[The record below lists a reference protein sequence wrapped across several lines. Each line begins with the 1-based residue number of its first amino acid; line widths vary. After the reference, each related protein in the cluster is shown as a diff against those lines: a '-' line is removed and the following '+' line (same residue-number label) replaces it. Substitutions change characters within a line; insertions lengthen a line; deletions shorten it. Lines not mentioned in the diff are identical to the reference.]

1 MYTLNTTTDT
11 CMYGEECWYPL
22 IDLANR
28 TILTESLC
36 IVVFMIILVLGGIT
50 GNLIVIAVYRK
61 HKKKTNAVLFI
72 LCLAYVDLM
81 TVCLVHP
88 YVIFKLFNS
97 SDQNWEMLCKIC
109 EFGIHASLCV
119 SVGILLTVS
128 IDRYIAIC
136 WPLKYIYY
144 QAFVSYVMI
153 GCCVFGILLSSPIIV
168 FYGKHDVIVTVADL
182 SLHAYVCDINNVYQH
197 SSSHHMFSSFM
208 FFMFIL
214 VCSCLIIFYSC
225 VARKAYIARRINP
238 VSNDISQTSHKT
250 VRSGLTNIN
259 INLFTVATS
268 ETDMGNYNVRQMN
281 RLVSTQ
287 IESDSS
293 SPVISRL
300 DQKIQKKEQELLAAK
315 KIFPQKLK
323 AAKIL
328 SLVTLVFILS
338 WLPFWMMRLTSIG
351 TGHEQEATKSY
362 YHNVFKNFL
371 SHLIYLNNA
380 VNPVI
385 YAIVHNTFR
394 QDCLKM
400 LKKCL

>member
-1 MYTLNTTTDT
+1 MHTLNTTSNT

-36 IVVFMIILVLGGIT
+36 IVVFMIILVLGGIP

-88 YVIFKLFNS
+88 YIIFKLFNS

-144 QAFVSYVMI
+144 QAFSPYVMI

-168 FYGKHDVIVTVADL
+168 FYGKHEVIVNVAGL
-182 SLHAYVCDINNVYQH
+182 SLQAYVCDINNVYQH
-197 SSSHHMFSSFM
+197 SSSHNMFSSFM

-214 VCSCLIIFYSC
+214 VCSCLVIFYSC
-225 VARKAYIARRINP
+225 VARKAYIARRVNP
-238 VSNDISQTSHKT
+238 VSQTSLKT
-250 VRSGLTNIN
+250 VQSGPTNIN
-259 INLFTVATS
+259 INVFTVTTS
-268 ETDMGNYNVRQMN
+268 EADMRTCDLRKMH

-287 IESDSS
+287 IEHDSS
-293 SPVISRL
+293 PTAVSRL

-315 KIFPQKLK
+315 KIFPKKLK

-338 WLPFWMMRLTSIG
+338 WLPFWMMRITLIG
-351 TGHEQEATKSY
+351 TDHEQEATKSY
-362 YHNVFKNFL
+362 YQNVFKNFL

-380 VNPVI
+380 VNPLI